1 MLCKKLR
8 VEPSLLRVRT
18 MIKKEKLKR
27 KCEKGQGRKK
37 SKRTGEPKGEEVK
50 KRRKGE
56 EVIWKQSLCCLNH
69 RSPIGGE
76 TGWRTELGYFKSIL
90 FLQKETNYFLSL
102 KKNTLYR
109 GMTDL

>member
-27 KCEKGQGRKK
+27 KCEQGQGRKK
-37 SKRTGEPKGEEVK
+37 SKRTGELKGEEVK

-56 EVIWKQSLCCLNH
+56 EVIWKQSFCCLNH
-69 RSPIGGE
+69 RSPIGSESGA
-76 TGWRTELGYFKSIL
+76 GGQS
-90 FLQKETNYFLSL
+90 
-102 KKNTLYR
+102 
-109 GMTDL
+109 